1 MFAIIAAKYALIV
14 SAIAVAAIRPFLLF
28 HELGEHAMS
37 SYMAFAHLLVGFL
50 VGSWCQSRMDGQIP
64 GATWRDW
71 RSLTAIGL
79 TIVEV
84 VCTTIKI
91 VS

>member
-14 SAIAVAAIRPFLLF
+14 SAIAVAVIRPFLLF

-50 VGSWCQSRMDGQIP
+50 LGSWCQS

-71 RSLTAIGL
+71 RSLTVIGL

-84 VCTTIKI
+84 VCATIKI